1 MDDKLKKLIESLEEI
16 EGSLDN
22 AYYSLPE
29 YDANSEG
36 SSYLDSARNEV
47 YVLKDELER
56 IVLDNNKVRS
66 SEMV

>member
-1 MDDKLKKLIESLEEI
+1 MDEKLKKLIESLEEI

-36 SSYLDSARNEV
+36 RSYLDSARNDV

-56 IVLDNNKVRS
+56 IILDNNAVRS

>member
-36 SSYLDSARNEV
+36 RSYLDSARNEV

>member
-1 MDDKLKKLIESLEEI
+1 MDEKLKKLIESLEEI

-36 SSYLDSARNEV
+36 RSYLDSARNDV
-47 YVLKDELER
+47 YVLKGELER
-56 IVLDNNKVRS
+56 IILDNNKVRS

>member
-1 MDDKLKKLIESLEEI
+1 MDEELKKLIESLEEI

-36 SSYLDSARNEV
+36 RSYLDSARNDV

-56 IVLDNNKVRS
+56 IILDNNAVRS

>member
-36 SSYLDSARNEV
+36 RRYLDSARNEV

-66 SEMV
+66 GEMV

>member
-36 SSYLDSARNEV
+36 RSYLDSARNDV

-56 IVLDNNKVRS
+56 IILDNNVVRS

>member
-1 MDDKLKKLIESLEEI
+1 MDEKLKKLIESLEEI

-36 SSYLDSARNEV
+36 RSYLDSANDV

-56 IVLDNNKVRS
+56 IILDNNKVRS

>member
-1 MDDKLKKLIESLEEI
+1 MDEKLKKLIESLEEI

-36 SSYLDSARNEV
+36 RSYLDSARNDV

-56 IVLDNNKVRS
+56 IIPTIFEKK
-66 SEMV
+66 

>member
-36 SSYLDSARNEV
+36 RSYLASARNEV

-66 SEMV
+66 GEMV

>member
-36 SSYLDSARNEV
+36 RSYLDSARNEV

-56 IVLDNNKVRS
+56 IVLDNTKVRRG
-66 SEMV
+66 EMV

>member
-1 MDDKLKKLIESLEEI
+1 MDEKLKKLIESLEEI

-36 SSYLDSARNEV
+36 RSYLDSARNDV

-56 IVLDNNKVRS
+56 IILDNNILRS

>member
-1 MDDKLKKLIESLEEI
+1 MDEKLKKLIESLEEI

-36 SSYLDSARNEV
+36 RSYLDSARNDV

-56 IVLDNNKVRS
+56 IILDNNKVRR
-66 SEMV
+66 

>member
-1 MDDKLKKLIESLEEI
+1 MDGKLKKLIESLEEI

-36 SSYLDSARNEV
+36 RSYLDSARNEV

-66 SEMV
+66 GEMV

>member
-16 EGSLDN
+16 DGSLDN

-36 SSYLDSARNEV
+36 RSYLDSARNEV

>member
-1 MDDKLKKLIESLEEI
+1 MDEKLKHLIDSLEEI

-36 SSYLDSARNEV
+36 RSYLDSARNDV

-56 IVLDNNKVRS
+56 IILDNNILRS

>member
-1 MDDKLKKLIESLEEI
+1 MDEKLKKLIESLEEI

-36 SSYLDSARNEV
+36 RSYLDSARNEV

-66 SEMV
+66 GEMV

>member
-36 SSYLDSARNEV
+36 RSYLDSARNDV

-56 IVLDNNKVRS
+56 IILDNNTVRS

>member
-1 MDDKLKKLIESLEEI
+1 MDEKLKKLIESLEEI

-36 SSYLDSARNEV
+36 RSYLDSARNDV

-56 IVLDNNKVRS
+56 IILDNNKLRRS
-66 SEMV
+66 

>member
-1 MDDKLKKLIESLEEI
+1 MDGKITKLIESLIEI
-16 EGSLDN
+16 EGQLDN

-36 SSYLDSARNEV
+36 RSYLDSARNEV

-66 SEMV
+66 GEMV

>member
-1 MDDKLKKLIESLEEI
+1 MDEKLKKLIESLEEI

-36 SSYLDSARNEV
+36 RSYLDSARNDV

-56 IVLDNNKVRS
+56 IILDNNAVRS
-66 SEMV
+66 REMV

>member
-1 MDDKLKKLIESLEEI
+1 MDEKLKKLIESLEEI

-22 AYYSLPE
+22 VYYSLPE
-29 YDANSEG
+29 YDVNSEG
-36 SSYLDSARNEV
+36 RSYLDSARNDV

-56 IVLDNNKVRS
+56 IILDNNKVRS

>member
-1 MDDKLKKLIESLEEI
+1 MDEKLKKLIESLEEI

-36 SSYLDSARNEV
+36 RSYLDSARNDV

-56 IVLDNNKVRS
+56 SLLDNNAVRS

>member
-1 MDDKLKKLIESLEEI
+1 MDEKLKKLIESLEEI

-36 SSYLDSARNEV
+36 RSYLDSARNEV

-56 IVLDNNKVRS
+56 IVLDTNKVRS

>member
-1 MDDKLKKLIESLEEI
+1 MDEKLKKLIESLEEI

-36 SSYLDSARNEV
+36 RSYLDSARNDV

-56 IVLDNNKVRS
+56 IILDNNKVRS

>member
-1 MDDKLKKLIESLEEI
+1 MDEKLKKLIESLEEI

-36 SSYLDSARNEV
+36 RSYLDSARNDV

-56 IVLDNNKVRS
+56 IILDNNEVRS

>member
-1 MDDKLKKLIESLEEI
+1 MDDKLKILIESLEEF

-36 SSYLDSARNEV
+36 RSYLDSARNEV

-56 IVLDNNKVRS
+56 IVLDNNIVRS
-66 SEMV
+66 GEMV

>member
-1 MDDKLKKLIESLEEI
+1 MDEKLKKLIESLEEI

-36 SSYLDSARNEV
+36 RSYLDSARNDV

-56 IVLDNNKVRS
+56 IILDNNKGRN

>member
-36 SSYLDSARNEV
+36 RSYLDSARNEV

-56 IVLDNNKVRS
+56 IILDNNAVRS

>member
-1 MDDKLKKLIESLEEI
+1 MDEKLKKLIESLEEI

-36 SSYLDSARNEV
+36 RSYLDSARNDV

-56 IVLDNNKVRS
+56 IILDNNVVRS

>member
-16 EGSLDN
+16 EGSVDN

-36 SSYLDSARNEV
+36 RSYLDSARNEV

-66 SEMV
+66 GEMV

>member
-1 MDDKLKKLIESLEEI
+1 MDEKLKKLIESLEEI

-36 SSYLDSARNEV
+36 RSYLDSARNEV

-56 IVLDNNKVRS
+56 IILDNNAVRS

>member
-36 SSYLDSARNEV
+36 RSYLDSARNDV

-56 IVLDNNKVRS
+56 IILDNNEVRS

>member
-22 AYYSLPE
+22 AYFSLPE

-36 SSYLDSARNEV
+36 RSYLDSARNEV

-66 SEMV
+66 GEMV

>member
-36 SSYLDSARNEV
+36 RSYLDSARNDV

-56 IVLDNNKVRS
+56 IILDNNAVRS

>member
-36 SSYLDSARNEV
+36 RSYLDSARNEV

-66 SEMV
+66 GEMV

>member
-36 SSYLDSARNEV
+36 RSYLDSARNEV

-66 SEMV
+66 GEMF